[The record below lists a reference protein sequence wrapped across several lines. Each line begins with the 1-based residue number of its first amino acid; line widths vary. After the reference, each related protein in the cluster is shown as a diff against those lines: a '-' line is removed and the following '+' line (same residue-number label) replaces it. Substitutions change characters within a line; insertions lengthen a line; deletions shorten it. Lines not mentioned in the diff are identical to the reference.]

1 MFKTWI
7 MKKMMKSQMSKL
19 PADQRALFEKL
30 IENNPELLMKI
41 AEELQKEMKS
51 GKNQM
56 AAMMVVMKK
65 YEKELRAALGQ

>member
-7 MKKMMKSQMSKL
+7 MKKMLQSQMSKL

-30 IENNPELLMKI
+30 IENNPELLTKI
-41 AEELQKEMKS
+41 AEELQKELAT

-65 YEKELRAALGQ
+65 HEVAIRAAMGK